1 MLTYPRSTSGV
12 LRMLM
17 HLSLGHVTLPPGE
30 FHPWISPHEFSP
42 NRTYG
47 AGWTHVGL
55 CAKFLVL
62 TASIQSACLAKKRVC
77 KNLENGDPSE
87 TNVIERYRSM
97 ERITVTGST
106 VRVIEVP
113 VDTGGVGGW
122 VICIERSAAVA
133 FESSALN
140 IRKQVGTLGHAL
152 RLRGTAYEVVPV
164 VAVIVL
170 RQFSAT
176 HKIIIIM
183 YAVLEHMLV
192 NTYIMREHT
201 IIHISIVQMF

>member
-1 MLTYPRSTSGV
+1 
-12 LRMLM
+12 
-17 HLSLGHVTLPPGE
+17 
-30 FHPWISPHEFSP
+30 
-42 NRTYG
+42 
-47 AGWTHVGL
+47 
-55 CAKFLVL
+55 
-62 TASIQSACLAKKRVC
+62 
-77 KNLENGDPSE
+77 
-87 TNVIERYRSM
+87 
-97 ERITVTGST
+97 
-106 VRVIEVP
+106 
-113 VDTGGVGGW
+113 
-122 VICIERSAAVA
+122 
-133 FESSALN
+133 LN